1 MSTVTVQGSAVS
13 ISHPEKVLFPNTG
26 MTKEEYIG
34 ALALLAPY
42 LLPHT
47 TGQPLTAIRY
57 PHGVGDEFF
66 YQKRPP
72 KGTPGWV
79 STTTDG
85 SGDTFINLDSLKTLM
100 WLGNSAAL
108 EFHVPFCNQ
117 GGMLTSLV
125 FDLDPSEGQTF
136 EDVTAC
142 ALSVFDTMKE
152 LGVTC
157 YAKTSGASGLQ
168 IYIPTRRM
176 TFEEGRTINAFFG
189 RYFQAKHP
197 DTVTVERLVK
207 NRGRRLYFDY
217 LQMGHGKSIISV
229 YSPRAVPCGA
239 VSMPVT
245 WDELEKG
252 AKPCDFTLGNAAERL
267 KKTGDLFA
275 PMLSEGRPV
284 PALEEILKKQP
295 MSS

>member
-1 MSTVTVQGSAVS
+1 MSTITVQGSDVS
-13 ISHPEKVLFPNTG
+13 ISNPDKVLYPDTG
-26 MTKEEYIG
+26 MTKAGYIN
-34 ALALLAPY
+34 ALVSLAPF

-72 KGTPGWV
+72 KGTPDWV
-79 STTTDG
+79 SITTDD
-85 SGDTFINLDSLKTLM
+85 SGEEFINLDSLKTLM

-108 EFHVPFCNQ
+108 EFHVPFSTPD
-117 GGMLTSLV
+117 GMLTALV

-136 EDVTAC
+136 EEVTDC
-142 ALSVFDTMKE
+142 ALSVHETLKE
-152 LGVTC
+152 LGISC

-176 TFEEGRTINAFFG
+176 TFEEGRKINLFFG
-189 RYFQAKHP
+189 QYFHAKHP
-197 DTVTVERLVK
+197 DTVTIERLVK
-207 NRGRRLYFDY
+207 NRGRKLYFDY

-245 WDELEKG
+245 WEELEKG
-252 AKPCDFTLGNAAERL
+252 IKPCDFTLGNAAQRL
-267 KKTGDLFA
+267 AKTGDLFA
-275 PMLSEGRPV
+275 PMLSEGKPV
-284 PALEEILKKQP
+284 PALEEILKK
-295 MSS
+295 